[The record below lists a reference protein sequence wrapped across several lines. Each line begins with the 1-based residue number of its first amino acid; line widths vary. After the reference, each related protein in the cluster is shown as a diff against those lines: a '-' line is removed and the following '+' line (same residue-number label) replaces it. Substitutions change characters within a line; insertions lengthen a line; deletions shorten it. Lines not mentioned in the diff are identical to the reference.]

1 MTPQKLR
8 EERTPGTA
16 ADRKPPAEPLAEP
29 LLDGDPLA
37 WDEVTGRLRSKA
49 PSWLST
55 RDADGFPR
63 TRPVLAV
70 WLDGVPH
77 LAASPGSRKAS
88 NLHGDPRCTLAV
100 SGAGLDVVVE
110 GGAAVIRDGAVLDAV
125 AEAYARD
132 YGWQVE
138 IRDGALWAEGAP
150 TAGPPP
156 YIVWQVEPALAYAFG
171 TDESTMARS
180 TRWVWTARGRG

>member
-1 MTPQKLR
+1 MTAQRPRPEHTLAAG
-8 EERTPGTA
+8 PGPGPA
-16 ADRKPPAEPLAEP
+16 AAPHGEP

-37 WDEVTGRLRSKA
+37 WDDVTGMLRSEA
-49 PSWLST
+49 PFWLST
-55 RDADGFPR
+55 QHPDGSPR

-77 LAASPGSRKAS
+77 LAASPGSRKSAD
-88 NLHGDPRCTLAV
+88 LRRDPRCTLAV

-110 GGAAVIRDGAVLDAV
+110 GRAAVVLDGAALDAV
-125 AEAYARD
+125 AGAYARD

-138 IRDGALWAEGAP
+138 VRVGALWAEGAP

-156 YIVWQVEPALAYAFG
+156 YAVWRVEPAVAYAFG

-180 TRWVWTARGRG
+180 TRWVWPAKERG